1 VIDQVLPPLIQI
13 AGLELGDRF
22 FESLKRGA
30 QRFCPGGRHR
40 RLRLGGH
47 G

>member
-1 VIDQVLPPLIQI
+1 VIDQVLPSVVQI
-13 AGLELGDRF
+13 AGLQFGDHL
-22 FESLKRGA
+22 FEGLQGSA
-30 QRFCPGGRHR
+30 QRLGPGGRHR